1 MADSPGYYTRGGI
14 EVWDFIQDQRLS
26 YHLGNA
32 VKYICRAGHKDS
44 YIQDLRKQFTTYK
57 MSFNMQH
64 AEEFRHTSSESLPTA
79 NNSTQKTLIV
89 EEVKEFLEA
98 EQTMINGFTRNES
111 ECLKELADVVYVCFQ
126 FASVMDWD
134 LDEALRRVH
143 QSNLSKLDDEG
154 KPVLRADGK
163 VMKGPNYQPPDLSD
177 LVCLN

>member
-1 MADSPGYYTRGGI
+1 
-14 EVWDFIQDQRLS
+14 
-26 YHLGNA
+26 
-32 VKYICRAGHKDS
+32 
-44 YIQDLRKQFTTYK
+44 

-64 AEEFRHTSSESLPTA
+64 AEEFRHKFGVPT
-79 NNSTQKTLIV
+79 NRQQRSTQKTLIV

-143 QSNLSKLDDEG
+143 KSNLSKLDDEG

-177 LVCLN
+177 LVCLK

>member
-1 MADSPGYYTRGGI
+1 
-14 EVWDFIQDQRLS
+14 
-26 YHLGNA
+26 
-32 VKYICRAGHKDS
+32 
-44 YIQDLRKQFTTYK
+44 
-57 MSFNMQH
+57 MQH
-64 AEEFRHTSSESLPTA
+64 AEEFRHAYKVPI
-79 NNSTQKTLIV
+79 NRQQRSTQKTLIV

-111 ECLKELADVVYVCFQ
+111 EYLKELADVVYVCFQ

-177 LVCLN
+177 LVCLQ